1 MSTLPGVSAIMPVHN
16 GAAHMADG
24 LRSMLAQTRPPDE
37 IIVVDD
43 GSTDGSAALARQ
55 LAPFATVIS
64 QPRQGPALARNA
76 GVAAARHEFI
86 ALLDHDDLWPAER
99 TERLLAGAVANRAA
113 GVVCGRTEMMA
124 ASPDVPLDPRL
135 LRASGTNIPFLFP
148 SVLVRRAV
156 WIGLGGM
163 DPGRDHAEDTDL
175 YLRIVEAGTP
185 IAFVDAT
192 TLIYRHHGNNRS
204 RAVEQSQAA
213 LMGSLRA
220 SLLRRR
226 AARRLRR

>member
-1 MSTLPGVSAIMPVHN
+1 MNALPGVSAIMPVHN

-24 LRSMLAQTRPPDE
+24 LRSILAQKRPPDE

-43 GSTDGSAALARQ
+43 GSTDGSGALAKQ
-55 LAPFATVIS
+55 VAPLATVID
-64 QPRQGPALARNA
+64 QPNQGPAQARNA
-76 GVAAARHEFI
+76 GVAAARHEYI
-86 ALLDHDDLWPAER
+86 ALLDHDDLWPPGR
-99 TERLLAGAVANRAA
+99 TERLLACAKANPAA
-113 GVVCGRTEMMA
+113 GIVCGRTEMVA
-124 ASPDVPLDPRL
+124 AGPGVTLDQRL

-148 SVLVRRAV
+148 SALIRRAV
-156 WIGLGGM
+156 WIELGGM

-175 YLRIVEAGTP
+175 YLRIVEAGIP
-185 IAFVDAT
+185 VAFIEAT

-226 AARRLRR
+226 AARAEG